1 MYYLSKLEL
10 IYKVQGSHTYLTMA
24 PALAPINTIQ
34 LANATPAAKSLPL
47 FPPPRLTALPKINPA
62 PNVNILP
69 GNNAIVAIKYTSTYT
84 SEPIYIFD
92 DTQYKKLV
100 MDVDIYLVVSEST
113 MYVCFGMV
121 KFVERRRNESV
132 LWECFAENRIMNH
145 TNNNNNKEA
154 MSSSSSWLLPFFG
167 IDEW

>member
-1 MYYLSKLEL
+1 MTQFRNRYLAIKKLNLLLFVGGGECERVLYCLSKLEL
-10 IYKVQGSHTYLTMA
+10 IYKVQESHTYLTMA

-34 LANATPAAKSLPL
+34 LANATPAAKSLPPL

-69 GNNAIVAIKYTSTYT
+69 GTKAIVAIKYTSTYT
-84 SEPIYIFD
+84 SEPIYILD

-113 MYVCFGMV
+113 G
-121 KFVERRRNESV
+121 KFVLV
-132 LWECFAENRIMNH
+132 W
-145 TNNNNNKEA
+145 
-154 MSSSSSWLLPFFG
+154 
-167 IDEW
+167 

>member
-1 MYYLSKLEL
+1 MYRLSKLEL
-10 IYKVQGSHTYLTMA
+10 IINSLCSALYHTYLTMA

-34 LANATPAAKSLPL
+34 LANATPAAKSLPPL
-47 FPPPRLTALPKINPA
+47 FPSPKLKALPKINPA

-113 MYVCFGMV
+113 MCM
-121 KFVERRRNESV
+121 FVLV
-132 LWECFAENRIMNH
+132 W
-145 TNNNNNKEA
+145 
-154 MSSSSSWLLPFFG
+154 
-167 IDEW
+167 